1 MFSWF
6 LKKKENDGQPFA
18 VPVLMGKG
26 QTAAEVHSPVK
37 GTVRILLIPKRIR
50 SFRIKLRAEDP
61 VFSLEYPLT
70 YPRRA
75 LFDDLNTPG
84 GRLRVFLEKFLA
96 SARDTEITLPETIFI
111 GVSGMSLFVK
121 RTGIPDGGLAVR
133 DMCREGRLT
142 AEFTL
147 AGSKARLF
155 ASQSGV
161 IIYDRESVKADSARL
176 LRSYLRWLAGRLLP
190 AYVLSDA
197 FPEELRDRL
206 KGVSVTDAGTRLG
219 SLSKK
224 NGSAGYRMHLSWRTI
239 LLPRKL
245 LRHLVCHEFTHSLA
259 MNHQQEFY
267 ANLARLSPDWE
278 ILEKEL
284 DRAWLALPLW
294 CRGKTPPAKKI
305 SKRA

>member
-161 IIYDRESVKADSARL
+161 LIYDSE
-176 LRSYLRWLAGRLLP
+176 G
-190 AYVLSDA
+190 
-197 FPEELRDRL
+197 
-206 KGVSVTDAGTRLG
+206 
-219 SLSKK
+219 
-224 NGSAGYRMHLSWRTI
+224 
-239 LLPRKL
+239 
-245 LRHLVCHEFTHSLA
+245 
-259 MNHQQEFY
+259 
-267 ANLARLSPDWE
+267 
-278 ILEKEL
+278 
-284 DRAWLALPLW
+284 
-294 CRGKTPPAKKI
+294 
-305 SKRA
+305 

>member
-1 MFSWF
+1 
-6 LKKKENDGQPFA
+6 
-18 VPVLMGKG
+18 
-26 QTAAEVHSPVK
+26 
-37 GTVRILLIPKRIR
+37 
-50 SFRIKLRAEDP
+50 
-61 VFSLEYPLT
+61 
-70 YPRRA
+70 
-75 LFDDLNTPG
+75 
-84 GRLRVFLEKFLA
+84 
-96 SARDTEITLPETIFI
+96 
-111 GVSGMSLFVK
+111 MSLFVK

-267 ANLARLSPDWE
+267 ANLARLSPDWK